1 MSEDRSEHPRDL
13 RDALVETLRRA
24 RRQAPPGGLPHPTP
38 DELVAYHS
46 GELPDPERER
56 LREHLALCP
65 ECADFVLDYRDFAA
79 GEPAAAASAAAAAW
93 ERHRGP
99 AWEAVRR
106 GIGRAAATAPESA
119 RAPGRAGGSA
129 GERWLAAA
137 LAAACLVLGLS
148 LWRARSELGNPSP
161 AAVVALQPEGSGGLR
176 GPGRPGA
183 PEVRP
188 AEHGRVVVILAYPE
202 LGDFPRYEVRL
213 ESRGEVVARRLEL
226 APGPDGTLALEL
238 GARPGPGDYRI
249 VLYGVAA
256 GRGRRELAT
265 YLWRIA
271 EPGPSEDA
279 AGRS

>member
-38 DELVAYHS
+38 DVLVAYHS

-56 LREHLALCP
+56 LREHLAFCP
-65 ECADFVLDYRDFAA
+65 ECADFILDYRDFAA
-79 GEPAAAASAAAAAW
+79 AEPGGAASAAAAAW
-93 ERHRGP
+93 ERHREP

-106 GIGRAAATAPESA
+106 GIGGAPEA
-119 RAPGRAGGSA
+119 TPPEPVLAPDRAGGSP

-137 LAAACLVLGLS
+137 LAAACLVLGVS
-148 LWRARSELGNPSP
+148 LWRARSELGSPSP
-161 AAVVALQPEGSGGLR
+161 AAVVALQPEGSGVLR

-188 AEHGRVVVILAYPE
+188 AERGRVVVILAHPD

-213 ESRGEVVARRLEL
+213 ESRGAIVARRLEL

-256 GRGRRELAT
+256 GGGRRELAT

-271 EPGPSEDA
+271 EPGPSEGA
-279 AGRS
+279 AGR